1 MQLLTIAGT
10 VGKDSTIR
18 TTNSGDEVLGFSVA
32 VSNGKDKDA
41 TWYDCAIWGDRAR
54 KLEQH
59 IKKGTRLTLYGRP
72 TARSHEGKAYLGLNV
87 DNFTFQSSAQQSGEG
102 FSGSRD
108 GGMARGGGGGDH
120 SGSFGQGSHKE
131 SYDLNS
137 DIPFITSAG
146 II

>member
-72 TARSHEGKAYLGLNV
+72 TARAHEGKAYLGLNV
-87 DNFTFQSSAQQSGEG
+87 DNFTFQSSAQQSGERTGGSGGSNDSYDSG
-102 FSGSRD
+102 FRGANRPSGP
-108 GGMARGGGGGDH
+108 
-120 SGSFGQGSHKE
+120 KE
-131 SYDLNS
+131 SYDLND
-137 DIPFITSAG
+137 DIPF
-146 II
+146 

>member
-72 TARSHEGKAYLGLNV
+72 TARAHEGKAYLGLNV
-87 DNFTFQSSAQQSGEG
+87 DNFTFQSSAQQSGDG

-108 GGMARGGGGGDH
+108 GGMAGRGSGGSDAQSEWGGSG
-120 SGSFGQGSHKE
+120 SGSFDDS
-131 SYDLNS
+131 
-137 DIPFITSAG
+137 IPF
-146 II
+146 